1 MAKSLILS
9 ALIGG
14 MSPYL
19 PFWRFDSASQPV
31 AVAIVIFALSF
42 MVIYPDEIKR
52 NGGKERRSRQKRGK
66 SQSKVTKRNYWQIWP
81 PLFECLKKLSWRIK
95 KQRNL

>member
-1 MAKSLILS
+1 MAKALILS
-9 ALIGG
+9 VLIGG

-42 MVIYPDEIKR
+42 MVIYPDEVKR
-52 NGGKERRSRQKRGK
+52 IGGKRR
-66 SQSKVTKRNYWQIWP
+66 
-81 PLFECLKKLSWRIK
+81 
-95 KQRNL
+95 

>member
-1 MAKSLILS
+1 MRVYHIKKRRDIKMAKALILS

-42 MVIYPDEIKR
+42 VFIYPDEIKR
-52 NGGKERRSRQKRGK
+52 TGGRER
-66 SQSKVTKRNYWQIWP
+66 
-81 PLFECLKKLSWRIK
+81 
-95 KQRNL
+95 

>member
-1 MAKSLILS
+1 MAKALILS

-19 PFWRFDSASQPV
+19 PFWRFDSASEPV

-42 MVIYPDEIKR
+42 VFIYPDEIKR
-52 NGGKERRSRQKRGK
+52 TGGRER
-66 SQSKVTKRNYWQIWP
+66 
-81 PLFECLKKLSWRIK
+81 
-95 KQRNL
+95 

>member
-1 MAKSLILS
+1 MKKSLILS

-19 PFWRFDSASQPV
+19 PFWRFDSTSQPV

-52 NGGKERRSRQKRGK
+52 IGGKEK
-66 SQSKVTKRNYWQIWP
+66 
-81 PLFECLKKLSWRIK
+81 
-95 KQRNL
+95 

>member
-1 MAKSLILS
+1 MVKALILS

-52 NGGKERRSRQKRGK
+52 IGGKEK
-66 SQSKVTKRNYWQIWP
+66 
-81 PLFECLKKLSWRIK
+81 
-95 KQRNL
+95 

>member
-1 MAKSLILS
+1 MVKALILS

-42 MVIYPDEIKR
+42 VVIYPDEIKR
-52 NGGKERRSRQKRGK
+52 IGG
-66 SQSKVTKRNYWQIWP
+66 Y
-81 PLFECLKKLSWRIK
+81 
-95 KQRNL
+95 

>member
-1 MAKSLILS
+1 MAKALILS

-52 NGGKERRSRQKRGK
+52 IGGKE
-66 SQSKVTKRNYWQIWP
+66 I
-81 PLFECLKKLSWRIK
+81 
-95 KQRNL
+95 

>member
-1 MAKSLILS
+1 MAKTLILS

-14 MSPYL
+14 MSSYL

-42 MVIYPDEIKR
+42 VVIYPDELKETEEKR
-52 NGGKERRSRQKRGK
+52 DD
-66 SQSKVTKRNYWQIWP
+66 
-81 PLFECLKKLSWRIK
+81 
-95 KQRNL
+95 

>member
-1 MAKSLILS
+1 MRVYHIKKRRDIKMAKALILS

-42 MVIYPDEIKR
+42 VFIYPDEIKR
-52 NGGKERRSRQKRGK
+52 IGG
-66 SQSKVTKRNYWQIWP
+66 N
-81 PLFECLKKLSWRIK
+81 
-95 KQRNL
+95 

>member
-1 MAKSLILS
+1 MAKALILS

-19 PFWRFDSASQPV
+19 PFWRFDSVSQPV

-42 MVIYPDEIKR
+42 VAIYPDEIKR
-52 NGGKERRSRQKRGK
+52 IGGKEK
-66 SQSKVTKRNYWQIWP
+66 
-81 PLFECLKKLSWRIK
+81 
-95 KQRNL
+95 

>member
-1 MAKSLILS
+1 MQNKTQYHIGGDIKMAKALILS

-31 AVAIVIFALSF
+31 AVAIVMFILSF
-42 MVIYPDEIKR
+42 VVIYPDEIKR
-52 NGGKERRSRQKRGK
+52 IGGKER
-66 SQSKVTKRNYWQIWP
+66 
-81 PLFECLKKLSWRIK
+81 
-95 KQRNL
+95 

>member
-1 MAKSLILS
+1 MRVYHIKNWRDIKMTKALILS

-31 AVAIVIFALSF
+31 AVAIVMFILSF
-42 MVIYPDEIKR
+42 VVIYPDEIKKI
-52 NGGKERRSRQKRGK
+52 GG
-66 SQSKVTKRNYWQIWP
+66 N
-81 PLFECLKKLSWRIK
+81 
-95 KQRNL
+95 

>member
-1 MAKSLILS
+1 MVKALILS

-42 MVIYPDEIKR
+42 VVIYPDELKESD
-52 NGGKERRSRQKRGK
+52 GKER
-66 SQSKVTKRNYWQIWP
+66 
-81 PLFECLKKLSWRIK
+81 
-95 KQRNL
+95 